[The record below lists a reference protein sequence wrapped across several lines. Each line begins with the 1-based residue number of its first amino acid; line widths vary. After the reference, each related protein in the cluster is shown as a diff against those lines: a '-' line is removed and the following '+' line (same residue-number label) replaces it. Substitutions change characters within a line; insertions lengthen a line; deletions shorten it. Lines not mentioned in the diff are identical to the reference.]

1 MSSVVELVAEFVP
14 LNRRRLSGHPPLTVL
29 ELQRWSELR
38 ELLAWELGHQPPV
51 RDGVERPLRVPSHLK
66 VTYGEAGENAATLKN
81 LSEGGLF
88 IQTPTPLS
96 PGTPL
101 QLQIDPGDGSPPLD
115 LQAVVVWQ
123 RDIAN
128 LDGPAGFGVEFRD
141 LEADVLPGLVRLIER
156 ALKEAAQG

>member
-1 MSSVVELVAEFVP
+1 LSRVAELVAEFVP
-14 LNRRRLSGHPPLTVL
+14 LNRRRLSGNPPLSVL
-29 ELQRWSELR
+29 DLQRWSELR
-38 ELLAWELGHQPPV
+38 DLLAWEFGHQPPV

-66 VTYGEAGENAATLKN
+66 VTYGDAGENAATLKN

-115 LQAVVVWQ
+115 LRAVVVWQ
-123 RDIAN
+123 RDMPN
-128 LDGPAGFGVEFRD
+128 RDGPAGFGVEFRD

-156 ALKEAAQG
+156 ELEGAAQP